1 MALSETLYTLR
12 RKAGLSQEQLA
23 EKLDVS
29 RQAVSKWEQGK
40 AMPETEKLLS
50 IARYFGVSLDDL
62 IGDGPPSPQ
71 EPPTAPTEEEPS
83 RRGRSALGLILA
95 LGGILALILWGLVL
109 ILSPGA
115 GQQLAESSAIRLDGQ
130 GIFLLLSLGA
140 AAVGVILLIKGS
152 KH

>member
-12 RKAGLSQEQLA
+12 RKAGLSQEELA

-40 AMPETEKLLS
+40 AMPETGKLLS

-62 IGDGPPSPQ
+62 MGDEMPSPQ
-71 EPPTAPTEEEPS
+71 EPPTAPTEEPS
-83 RRGRSALGLILA
+83 RRGRSVLGLVLS

-115 GQQLAESSAIRLDGQ
+115 GRQLAESSTIQLDGQ
-130 GIFLLLSLGA
+130 GIFLLISLGA
-140 AAVGVILLIKGS
+140 AALGVILLIKGP